1 MSRHGLPW
9 YDSLLWKGM
18 EFPSRPFGALCA
30 LLAAPLLCAEPLATI
45 DGEPIEEA
53 DVATTGEEWQTKQRL
68 FELRYRAIQGAISQ
82 ALLRREAE
90 KREISVDDLIQAE
103 IGSKVGVPT
112 NREVQDFYEAQ
123 KDKINR
129 PLKDVREQVIRTLQE
144 AKASSHLN
152 DYIAS
157 LRVASEVE
165 VLLEPMRLPV
175 SLENVRSEGPED
187 AAVTVVEFADFQ
199 CPYCRRAQATLTALR
214 EEYKDRV
221 RWVFKDLPLPD
232 IHPEAVRAAMAARC
246 ADQQKK
252 FWPFQAK
259 LFELELFTDENYEN
273 AAKEVGVN
281 AKKLMECLNE
291 GAVEQDVFREATEAR
306 SFGIQATPLFLING
320 IQITGARPI
329 GEFRA
334 VIDQELKRAEKPL

>member
-1 MSRHGLPW
+1 MLVV
-9 YDSLLWKGM
+9 
-18 EFPSRPFGALCA
+18 
-30 LLAAPLLCAEPLATI
+30 PLLCAEPLATI

-53 DVATTGEEWQTKQRL
+53 DVALTGEEWQTKQRL
-68 FELRYRAIQGAISQ
+68 FELRYRAVQRAITQ
-82 ALLRREAE
+82 ALLTREAE
-90 KREISVDDLIQAE
+90 KQELSVDELVQAQ

-123 KDKINR
+123 KEKINR
-129 PLKDVREQVIRTLQE
+129 PLKDVRDQIVLTLQE
-144 AKASSHLN
+144 AKASSHLS
-152 DYIAS
+152 DYVAS
-157 LRVASEVE
+157 LRSASEVK
-165 VLLEPMRLPV
+165 VLVEPVRFPV
-175 SLENVRSEGPED
+175 SLEDVRSEGPED

-199 CPYCRRAQATLTALR
+199 CPYCRRAQATLAELR

-259 LFELELFTDENYEN
+259 LFELELFTDENYEK
-273 AAKEVGVN
+273 AAKEAGVN

-291 GAVEQDVFREATEAR
+291 GSVEQDVAREATEAR
-306 SFGIQATPLFLING
+306 SFGIGATPLFLING
-320 IQITGARPI
+320 IQLTGAQPI
-329 GEFRA
+329 TEFRT
-334 VIDQELKRAEKPL
+334 VINQELERAEKPL

>member
-1 MSRHGLPW
+1 
-9 YDSLLWKGM
+9 M

-30 LLAAPLLCAEPLATI
+30 LLAVPLLCAEPLATI
-45 DGEPIEEA
+45 DGDPIEEA
-53 DVATTGEEWQTKQRL
+53 DVAVTGEEWQTKQRL
-68 FELRYRAIQGAISQ
+68 FELRYRAVQGAISQ

-90 KREISVDDLIQAE
+90 KREISVDELIQAE

-129 PLKDVREQVIRTLQE
+129 PLKDVREQIIRTLQE

-165 VLLEPMRLPV
+165 VLLEPLRLPV

-199 CPYCRRAQATLTALR
+199 CPYCKRAQATLAELR
-214 EEYKDRV
+214 EQYKDRV

-252 FWPFQAK
+252 FWPFQAR
-259 LFELELFTDENYEN
+259 LFELELFTDENYEQV
-273 AAKEVGVN
+273 AKEVGVN
-281 AKKLMECLNE
+281 AKKLMECLDE
-291 GAVEQDVFREATEAR
+291 GSVEEEVFREATEAR
-306 SFGIQATPLFLING
+306 SFGVQATPLFLING

-329 GEFRA
+329 DEFRA
-334 VIDQELKRAEKPL
+334 VIDQELERAEKPL

>member
-1 MSRHGLPW
+1 
-9 YDSLLWKGM
+9 M

-30 LLAAPLLCAEPLATI
+30 LLVVPLLCAEPLATI

-53 DVATTGEEWQTKQRL
+53 DVALTGEEWQTKQRL
-68 FELRYRAIQGAISQ
+68 FELRYRAVQRAITQ
-82 ALLRREAE
+82 ALLTREAE
-90 KREISVDDLIQAE
+90 KQELSVDELVQAQ

-123 KDKINR
+123 KEKINR
-129 PLKDVREQVIRTLQE
+129 PLKDVRDQIVLTLQE
-144 AKASSHLN
+144 AKASSHLS
-152 DYIAS
+152 DYVAS
-157 LRVASEVE
+157 LRSASEVK
-165 VLLEPMRLPV
+165 VLVEPVRFPV
-175 SLENVRSEGPED
+175 SLEDVRSEGPED

-199 CPYCRRAQATLTALR
+199 CPYCRRAQATLAALR

-259 LFELELFTDENYEN
+259 LFELELFTDENYEK
-273 AAKEVGVN
+273 AAKEAGVN
-281 AKKLMECLNE
+281 AKKLMDCLNE
-291 GAVEQDVFREATEAR
+291 GSVEQDVAREATEAR
-306 SFGIQATPLFLING
+306 NFGIGATPLFLING
-320 IQITGARPI
+320 IQLTGAQPI
-329 GEFRA
+329 TEFRT
-334 VIDQELKRAEKPL
+334 VINQELERAEKPL